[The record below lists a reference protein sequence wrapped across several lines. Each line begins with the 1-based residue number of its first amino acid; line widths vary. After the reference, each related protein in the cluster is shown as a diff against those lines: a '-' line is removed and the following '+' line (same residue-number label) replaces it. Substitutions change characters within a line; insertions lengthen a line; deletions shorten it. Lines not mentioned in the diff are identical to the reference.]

1 MPNYIMT
8 STKTSI
14 SHTGC
19 IATAEGNPLTKQ
31 LFVSYFKVGVEEE
44 GGVVNG
50 GG

>member
-1 MPNYIMT
+1 MT

-31 LFVSYFKVGVEEE
+31 LLFVSYFKVGVEGEE